1 MTHSYALAFLVVG
14 AALTAACAGPIQA
27 KIPMDIARETALGRV
42 QGEVLA
48 EELEREDGRAI
59 YSFEIKPSGAKRGTV
74 KEVEVD
80 ANTGEVLDVAE
91 EALD

>member
-59 YSFEIKPSGAKRGTV
+59 YSFEIRPSGDKRIV

-80 ANTGEVLDVAE
+80 ANTGEVIDVAE